1 MLILVLLILSF
12 KKNTK
17 LNIKKI
23 YGNYEN
29 TRRLTLIIMRYH
41 GFVDIYVNVFYK
53 PWASGEVFSD
63 LLDKVELLTEE
74 NSQTQKKLDF
84 LLKKIKEMKKRS

>member
-29 TRRLTLIIMRYH
+29 TRRLTLVIMRYH

-53 PWASGEVFSD
+53 RNEYLYIGIPSGNEVDQNVKWFND
-63 LLDKVELLTEE
+63 VPRAM
-74 NSQTQKKLDF
+74 QK
-84 LLKKIKEMKKRS
+84 